1 MERIS
6 CFPWINMTF
15 NCLWCFTKFPLME
28 NAFCFLL
35 IVDWQMS
42 MFPPRHLCVVWHT
55 LKAYG
60 QFTKTGCTHFCAFLC
75 MLKRVCIS
83 LSKHSCFNPTT
94 VLLWDQLQMVNFCD
108 LTSRWTG
115 ELLHRAHAFE
125 HSMFSPHSMRCYC
138 RSALLLQDFTVG
150 CAVLDENLRE
160 VGELME
166 SYLH

>member
-1 MERIS
+1 MDKYYFQLS
-6 CFPWINMTF
+6 
-15 NCLWCFTKFPLME
+15 LM
-28 NAFCFLL
+28 FHKVSVHGKCFLFSFSSWL
-35 IVDWQMS
+35 AS
-42 MFPPRHLCVVWHT
+42 ELRLFFLCRHLCVVWYS
-55 LKAYG
+55 LMAYG

-75 MLKRVCIS
+75 MLKCVCIS
-83 LSKHSCFNPTT
+83 LFKHSCFSTTT
-94 VLLWDQLQMVNFCD
+94 VLLSDQLQMVNFCD

-160 VGELME
+160 TSELME
-166 SYLH
+166 NYLH